1 MKNII
6 FDTDMGPDDAWAL
19 IMLLKAEK
27 FRDYR
32 VRGIT
37 CVHGNTDTE
46 NAAKN
51 TLRVLEMI
59 NRTDVSTL
67 HCIFLLKLFD
77 FDGTSDGTKVVKYYY
92 LLL

>member
-6 FDTDMGPDDAWAL
+6 LDTDMGPDDAWAL
-19 IMLLKAEK
+19 IILLKAEQ

-37 CVHGNTDTE
+37 CVHGNTDTG

-51 TLRVLEMI
+51 TLRVLEVI
-59 NRTDVSTL
+59 NRTEVS
-67 HCIFLLKLFD
+67 KLQ
-77 FDGTSDGTKVVKYYY
+77 
-92 LLL
+92 